1 MSGLISVVVPI
12 YNRESTLRRCV
23 DSALRQTY
31 ENIEVI
37 LVNDGSSDNSE
48 NICREYAKIDSRVQV
63 ISKENGGLSSARN
76 AGIDKSR
83 GEYIFFL
90 DSDDWIDPDTLEVL
104 LKAALKE
111 DADAT
116 NCCLYF
122 NYPDSTEYSRASEEK
137 HIANDTKA
145 LIKWMLEGGI
155 DANSAWGKLIKKS
168 VFENLRF
175 DESCDF
181 CEDDEFSF
189 RMALTVKSYVRIPD
203 AKYHYFQ
210 NSGGM
215 VLSGSYVSES
225 PIKVMSEIESNPIVA
240 GDPELSALARGKKI
254 IAMHMVYVK
263 YLRASDKR
271 NAARIAKMMRAH
283 IAQYGY
289 CGMTKKMRARIEIMR
304 SYRLAKFVELSSIWL
319 KSKRYR

>member
-1 MSGLISVVVPI
+1 MSGLISVVVPV

-23 DSALRQTY
+23 DSVLRQTY

-48 NICREYAKIDSRVQV
+48 NICREYAKTDSRVQV

-83 GEYIFFL
+83 GEYIFFI
-90 DSDDWIDPDTLEVL
+90 DSDDWIDPDTLEAL

-111 DADAT
+111 DADVT

-137 HIANDTKA
+137 HIVNDTKA
-145 LIKWMLEGGI
+145 LVRWMLAGGI
-155 DANSAWGKLIKKS
+155 DANSACGKLIKKS

-240 GDPELSALARGKKI
+240 GDSELSALARGKKI

-271 NAARIAKMMRAH
+271 NAVRIAKMMRAY

-304 SYRLAKFVELSSIWL
+304 SYRLAKLVELSSIWL
-319 KSKRYR
+319 KSKRYS